1 MSFDPSNYTVRNAT
15 KELDGMSL
23 EDLESVLEQEIDGKH
38 RSSLIA
44 EIGRHIDAVKTAAD
58 CEAALKAVVEITMES
73 LASGSEEAPKPQEE
87 INADTFMRM
96 RPAYRRAW
104 KCVGPDR
111 FVKVG

>member
-1 MSFDPSNYTVRNAT
+1 MSFDPSNYSVRNAA

-23 EDLESVLEQEIDGKH
+23 EDLESVLEQEVDGKH

-44 EIGRHIDAVKTAAD
+44 EIGRHIDAIKTVA
-58 CEAALKAVVEITMES
+58 EQY
-73 LASGSEEAPKPQEE
+73 EEAPKPVAPEE
-87 INADTFMRM
+87 INADAFMRM
-96 RPAYRRAW
+96 RPAYRRVW

>member
-1 MSFDPSNYTVRNAT
+1 MSFDPSNYTVRNAIE
-15 KELDGMSL
+15 ELDGMSL

-44 EIGRHIDAVKTAAD
+44 EIGRHIDGIKTVA
-58 CEAALKAVVEITMES
+58 EQ
-73 LASGSEEAPKPQEE
+73 SEEAPKPVAPSVVVAEE
-87 INADTFMRM
+87 INADAFMRM
-96 RPAYRRAW
+96 RPAYRRVW

>member
-1 MSFDPSNYTVRNAT
+1 MSFDPSNYSVRNAT

-23 EDLESVLEQEIDGKH
+23 EDLESVLEQEVDGKH

-44 EIGRHIDAVKTAAD
+44 EIGRRIDAVKTVA
-58 CEAALKAVVEITMES
+58 EQH
-73 LASGSEEAPKPQEE
+73 EEAPKPAALEE
-87 INADTFMRM
+87 INAEAFMRL
-96 RPAYRRAW
+96 RPAYRRVW